1 MKKITLVFL
10 TFFIGLLFSPNVNSQ
25 CTSTDFDEFCITST
39 DVDTYRSSD
48 PNDASYNLA
57 AAGDTYYIR
66 STTENPWGQTTN
78 QASMDTAFGVGN
90 WTETFFETLDPG
102 IVFSNATE
110 FVFIDGSDDSANEL
124 NTFLIANL
132 PAIENWVSSGGR
144 LLLNSAPNEG
154 ANINFGF
161 GGSTL
166 NYNNSA
172 QSVTVVDVLHPAFIG
187 PNIPTSSVMTGGS
200 YSHSHVTG
208 TDFTVVLEN
217 TSNPSIAVLVEKEW
231 GSGHVMMG
239 GMTTTNFHSPSPHGT
254 NWRSNLFVYLESL
267 ATDTVNTT
275 FCATDTPLPFAPP
288 VSASSVNAVTSTANP
303 GDTGVIGTGL
313 GDYAVKSVNINAITD
328 SAEDRLFML
337 QSPSGTVLMLDDAN
351 GGTDG
356 LDVAADL
363 VFTDASVNNITGWM
377 GGPPMA
383 NYMPE
388 GGDFA
393 TAFLGEPITGD
404 WFLIVDSNPGNQ
416 VGGFVNSYC
425 ITFEQQVGTA
435 PEIFCPADFAQDNDE
450 GVCGAV
456 VNFAPP
462 IAIDAE
468 DGVLDPMNVVQTGGL
483 PTGSE
488 FPVGDNDVTFTATDS
503 HGNET
508 SCTFVITVN
517 DAEAPMAVCQDVTVT
532 LNAMGMGSIVAADLD
547 GGSTDNCAVFALDA
561 SQVDFTCADTGEV
574 TVTLEVFDEAGNST
588 TCEAIVT
595 VVDDIAPVITCI
607 GAPGVTTYT
616 EDFEAASMPA
626 GWSSTLI
633 VGTDDWTFGSGILP
647 FGDPFPTN
655 AAIFDDDAAG
665 PGTANVLSLNSP
677 VYDMTG
683 ATGATLNYDVAF
695 QDAVV
700 GETFTVEVW
709 DGTAWQEIA
718 LYDGSNAV
726 NPPANSGDFDVFV
739 YANSAFQVRYTYDD
753 NADWGWHAGV
763 DNFSLTV
770 ETPPAP
776 PFEVDLNADGTV
788 SVLASDLISGVDEA
802 CGYTVTVP
810 GEAAATSLATIF
822 GTNNNGAVGGAVYF
836 DVTVGDNELSLES
849 IDVNTDAASFTAD
862 VYAFEGTYVG
872 NEGDMAAWG
881 TPTNGTGTGA
891 GVDMPSNVV
900 LDAAITLSANTT
912 YAMAVVMDATAGH
925 FYTNGD
931 GSNEAFSNADLSMAL
946 GAASNVPF
954 DGSPF
959 SPRIFN
965 GALHYSGGATGSGPE
980 LLLDCSNLGENIVE
994 IIVTDNS
1001 GNSSSCFATVVVSDV
1016 TAPVIVCGPGDGAV
1030 SVLEEFEGSSAPAGW
1045 STVINSGTSDW
1056 TFGSGTMPNSD
1067 PFPTNAV
1074 IFDDDAADPAELN
1087 NVTLLSPMYDL
1098 TGGVTTAS
1106 VSYDYSLDILTG
1118 GGETLAVE
1126 VYDGTAWQQIAL
1138 YDADVIPP
1146 TNSGAMDVLAYA
1158 NADFQVRF
1166 TYDDDSGAWAWGA
1179 GVDNFQLDYAIP
1191 PTTTE
1196 VIVELGEDG
1205 TTTLDPMDFLSE
1217 AYDACGIDVLIA
1229 DLEMVTCDDIGA
1241 PITVTVF
1248 ATDASGNVASC
1259 SVEVLV
1265 VDTMAPVLTCP
1276 EDESVMVDLDGS
1288 HTLAD
1293 YIGDGAATATDNC
1306 TDPVSDFTQSPAP
1319 GTILG
1324 VGVHIITFTA
1334 TDEYGNVST
1343 CEMELD
1349 LTILGTQDNELN
1361 NAIAL
1366 YPNPANEQVT
1376 ISNSSN
1382 IALETAMIYD
1392 LNGKLVSQINLQDMQ
1407 SEQVINV
1414 SGFATGV
1421 YMVYINGEQSS
1432 VVKRLIKE

>member
-1 MKKITLVFL
+1 MKKLTFL
-10 TFFIGLLFSPNVNSQ
+10 TFMFAFLTVPLL
-25 CTSTDFDEFCITST
+25 
-39 DVDTYRSSD
+39 Y
-48 PNDASYNLA
+48 
-57 AAGDTYYIR
+57 
-66 STTENPWGQTTN
+66 GQTN
-78 QASMDTAFGVGN
+78 SFSSGN
-90 WTETFFETLDPG
+90 EYANETGQTGLQSIELNNPPLNAPTSNTGNFQNNAITV
-102 IVFSNATE
+102 ISHNSSNA
-110 FVFIDGSDDSANEL
+110 I
-124 NTFLIANL
+124 
-132 PAIENWVSSGGR
+132 
-144 LLLNSAPNEG
+144 
-154 ANINFGF
+154 
-161 GGSTL
+161 
-166 NYNNSA
+166 
-172 QSVTVVDVLHPAFIG
+172 
-187 PNIPTSSVMTGGS
+187 
-200 YSHSHVTG
+200 
-208 TDFTVVLEN
+208 
-217 TSNPSIAVLVEKEW
+217 
-231 GSGHVMMG
+231 
-239 GMTTTNFHSPSPHGT
+239 
-254 NWRSNLFVYLESL
+254 SNLFTGCASTDTPSFSRVFDLAGDFGIVEDFDVLAVEFSTFYFSGGPNTVIVDIYSTPTGTYPGGTLTLLGTNTTTASIADNSTIQTVPVTATIPAGESL
-267 ATDTVNTT
+267 VYVVTFVGDGTQDGGMAGNTAPQTDITWVNNTCGLT
-275 FCATDTPLPFAPP
+275 SPVDFGGAFSVIMNVLGEEVLPPPPGELTYCATDTPLDFAPP
-288 VSASSVNAVTSTANP
+288 VSTSSLNAVSSTANP
-303 GDTGVIGTGL
+303 GDTGVIGIGL
-313 GDYAVKSVNINAITD
+313 GDYSISDVTINSITD
-328 SAEDRLFML
+328 SAQDRAYSL
-337 QSPSGTVLMLDDAN
+337 QSPSGSILALDLGN

-356 LDVAADL
+356 LVTAADL
-363 VFTDASVNNITGWM
+363 IFRDSSPVNISSWTGGSPNALGYTPQ
-377 GGPPMA
+377 GGILL
-383 NYMPE
+383 NTF
-388 GGDFA
+388 FA
-393 TAFLGEPITGD
+393 GESIDGD
-404 WFLIVDSNPGNQ
+404 WYLIVDSNPGNQ
-416 VGGFVNSYC
+416 VGGTVNSYC
-425 ITFEQQVGTA
+425 ITFQMVVGTA
-435 PEIFCPADFAQDNDE
+435 PEIFCPADFAADNDE

-456 VNFAPP
+456 VNFASP

-503 HGNET
+503 QGNET

-588 TCEAIVT
+588 TCEATVT
-595 VVDDIAPVITCI
+595 VVDDTAPVITCI
-607 GAPGVTTYT
+607 GEPSNVQLSHNTDNIITASNSVACPNGDNLFARHFVLADFGITDEFSISSGQFGVQ
-616 EDFEAASMPA
+616 ENPAALDVTVNVWDVSAGFPA
-626 GWSSTLI
+626 GHPGTSTLLGSEPVNI
-633 VGTDDWTFGSGILP
+633 PALSDGTIINYSFATPVVVPNGATAILVEVSQDAGSTFFIGGTAGETDDSWLSSVVCGLPEYDTATSIGFPDAHYYITVTGSTGS
-647 FGDPFPTN
+647 
-655 AAIFDDDAAG
+655 AG
-665 PGTANVLSLNSP
+665 
-677 VYDMTG
+677 
-683 ATGATLNYDVAF
+683 
-695 QDAVV
+695 
-700 GETFTVEVW
+700 
-709 DGTAWQEIA
+709 
-718 LYDGSNAV
+718 
-726 NPPANSGDFDVFV
+726 
-739 YANSAFQVRYTYDD
+739 
-753 NADWGWHAGV
+753 
-763 DNFSLTV
+763 
-770 ETPPAP
+770 P

-822 GTNNNGAVGGAVYF
+822 GTNNNGAAGGAVYF

-1030 SVLEEFEGSSAPAGW
+1030 SVLEEFEGSSVPTGW

-1191 PTTTE
+1191 PTNTE
-1196 VIVELGEDG
+1196 VIIELGEDG

-1276 EDESVMVDLDGS
+1276 EDESVMVDPDGS

-1324 VGVHIITFTA
+1324 VGTHIITFTA

-1343 CEMELD
+1343 CEMTLD

-1421 YMVYINGEQSS
+1421 YMVYITGEQSS
-1432 VVKRLIKE
+1432 VVKRLIKK

>member
-1 MKKITLVFL
+1 MKKILFL
-10 TFFIGLLFSPNVNSQ
+10 TFALLSGIISFGQSVFVNEFHYDNSGGDVNEFIEIAGPAGTDLTGWRIQNYNGNGGGEYGIVSFSGSIDDEGNGFGAVFVLTGSLQNGAPDGFALIDPSDNVVQFLSYEGSF
-25 CTSTDFDEFCITST
+25 TATDGFANGMTST
-39 DVDTYRSSD
+39 DVGVSEPGSTPIGNSLQLTGTGTEYSD
-48 PNDASYNLA
+48 FGWNSPLPDSP
-57 AAGDTYYIR
+57 GDI
-66 STTENPWGQTTN
+66 NVGQTFV
-78 QASMDTAFGVGN
+78 A
-90 WTETFFETLDPG
+90 PG
-102 IVFSNATE
+102 
-110 FVFIDGSDDSANEL
+110 
-124 NTFLIANL
+124 
-132 PAIENWVSSGGR
+132 
-144 LLLNSAPNEG
+144 
-154 ANINFGF
+154 
-161 GGSTL
+161 
-166 NYNNSA
+166 
-172 QSVTVVDVLHPAFIG
+172 
-187 PNIPTSSVMTGGS
+187 PT
-200 YSHSHVTG
+200 
-208 TDFTVVLEN
+208 TDF
-217 TSNPSIAVLVEKEW
+217 
-231 GSGHVMMG
+231 
-239 GMTTTNFHSPSPHGT
+239 
-254 NWRSNLFVYLESL
+254 
-267 ATDTVNTT
+267 T
-275 FCATDTPLPFAPP
+275 FCATDTPLDFAPP
-288 VSASSVNAVTSTANP
+288 VTTSSTSAVMSTANP
-303 GDTGVIGTGL
+303 GDTGIIGTGL
-313 GDYAVKSVNINAITD
+313 GEYTLANVTINSITD
-328 SAEDRLFML
+328 SAQDRAYLL
-337 QSPSGTVLMLDDAN
+337 QSPNGTILLLDDAN
-351 GGTDG
+351 GGTTG

-363 VFTDASVNNITGWM
+363 VFTDASANDITGWA
-377 GGPPMA
+377 GGAPLA
-383 NYMPE
+383 DYMPE

-393 TAFLGEPITGD
+393 STFAGESIDGD

-416 VGGFVNSYC
+416 AGGTVNSFC
-425 ITFEQQVGTA
+425 LTFEMSVGMA
-435 PEIFCPADFAQDNDE
+435 PEIFCPADFAADNDE

-456 VNFAPP
+456 VNFASP

-508 SCTFVITVN
+508 SCTFVISVL
-517 DAEAPMAVCQDVTVT
+517 DAEAPMAVCQDITVI
-532 LNAMGMGSIVAADLD
+532 LDASGNASIGNIELD
-547 GGSTDNCAVFALDA
+547 GGSTDNCDVNGWSL
-561 SQVDFTCADTGEV
+561 SQNTFDCSDVGEV
-574 TVTLEVFDEAGNST
+574 TVTLEVFDAAGNST

-595 VVDDIAPVITCI
+595 VVDDIAPVIECI
-607 GAPGVTTYT
+607 GGSAGPSVFINEIHYDNTGAD
-616 EDFEAASMPA
+616 EDEAIEIAGPA
-626 GWSSTLI
+626 GTDLSGWSLVLYNGSNGEEYDTISL
-633 VGTDDWTFGSGILP
+633 SGIIDDEGAGYGAVNFLP
-647 FGDPFPTN
+647 TGGSIQNGSPDGIVLVNNGSIVQFISYEGSL
-655 AAIFDDDAAG
+655 
-665 PGTANVLSLNSP
+665 TATDGVANGMTSTDIGVSEPNSTPIGMSLQLTG
-677 VYDMTG
+677 TG
-683 ATGATLNYDVAF
+683 ATYAEFSWNAPMASTPGDLN
-695 QDAVV
+695 V
-700 GETFTVEVW
+700 GQT
-709 DGTAWQEIA
+709 I
-718 LYDGSNAV
+718 
-726 NPPANSGDFDVFV
+726 
-739 YANSAFQVRYTYDD
+739 
-753 NADWGWHAGV
+753 V
-763 DNFSLTV
+763 DPV
-770 ETPPAP
+770 IVP

-822 GTNNNGAVGGAVYF
+822 GTNNNGAAGGAVYF

-1030 SVLEEFEGSSAPAGW
+1030 SVLEEFEGSSVPTGW

-1276 EDESVMVDLDGS
+1276 EDESVMVDPDGS

-1324 VGVHIITFTA
+1324 VGTHIITFTA

-1343 CEMELD
+1343 CEMTLD

-1421 YMVYINGEQSS
+1421 YMVYITGEQSS

>member
-1 MKKITLVFL
+1 MKKITLTFLAFLVTCSLWQVQAQTEIPQADGTLTACVDFQDGDIYVDSGGSGADYSTSEGSTMVFQAQPGQ
-10 TFFIGLLFSPNVNSQ
+10 TITVDF
-25 CTSTDFDEFCITST
+25 TSFEVEAASSNCWDTLAVTGDTGGFDATYSGD
-39 DVDTYRSSD
+39 DVDGGAGLACTD
-48 PNDASYNLA
+48 ATDAS
-57 AAGDTYYIR
+57 G
-66 STTENPWGQTTN
+66 NPTLGPFTSAVGGSLSFSFN
-78 QASMDTAFGVGN
+78 SDASVVKEG
-90 WTETFFETLDPG
+90 WT
-102 IVFSNATE
+102 
-110 FVFIDGSDDSANEL
+110 
-124 NTFLIANL
+124 ANL
-132 PAIENWVSSGGR
+132 TIGGAACPA
-144 LLLNSAPNEG
+144 PPP
-154 ANINFGF
+154 
-161 GGSTL
+161 
-166 NYNNSA
+166 
-172 QSVTVVDVLHPAFIG
+172 VVD
-187 PNIPTSSVMTGGS
+187 
-200 YSHSHVTG
+200 Y
-208 TDFTVVLEN
+208 
-217 TSNPSIAVLVEKEW
+217 
-231 GSGHVMMG
+231 
-239 GMTTTNFHSPSPHGT
+239 
-254 NWRSNLFVYLESL
+254 
-267 ATDTVNTT
+267 T
-275 FCATDTPLPFAPP
+275 FCATDTPLAFAPP
-288 VSASSVNAVTSTANP
+288 VSSSSVNAVTSTANP

-328 SAEDRLFML
+328 SAQDRLFRL
-337 QSPSGTVLMLDDAN
+337 QSPSGTILDLDIAN

-356 LDVAADL
+356 LVTAADL
-363 VFTDASVNNITGWM
+363 VFTDASANDITGWT
-377 GGPPMA
+377 GGAPMA
-383 NYMPE
+383 DYMPQ

-393 TAFLGEPITGD
+393 SAFAGEPIDGD

-425 ITFEQQVGTA
+425 ITFEQQVGA
-435 PEIFCPADFAQDNDE
+435 SPEIFCPADFAADNDE

-488 FPVGDNDVTFTATDS
+488 FPVGDNDVTFTATDF

-532 LNAMGMGSIVAADLD
+532 LDAMGMGSIVAADLD

-561 SQVDFTCADTGEV
+561 SQVDFTCADVGEV
-574 TVTLEVFDEAGNST
+574 IVSLEVIDEAGNST
-588 TCEAIVT
+588 FCDATVT
-595 VVDDIAPVITCI
+595 VVDDIAPVVTCI
-607 GAPGVTTYT
+607 GAPGTTEYMESFDGAT
-616 EDFEAASMPA
+616 IPA
-626 GWSSTLI
+626 GWSVDTT
-633 VGTDDWTFGSGILP
+633 VGTHDWTFGASEGNPASGTTP
-647 FGDPFPTN
+647 YPTN
-655 AAIFDDDAAG
+655 AAIFNDDAAG
-665 PGTANVLSLNSP
+665 LGETNVSSLVSP
-677 VYDMTG
+677 MYDLTGGVTG
-683 ATGATLNYDVAF
+683 ASVSYDYTF
-695 QDAVV
+695 NGFG
-700 GETFTVEVW
+700 GESLTVEAW
-709 DGTAWQEIA
+709 DGSAWQQVA
-718 LYDGSNAV
+718 LYDTNELV
-726 NPPANSGDFDVFV
+726 PVNSGANDVLA
-739 YANSAFQVRYTYDD
+739 YANADFQVRFTYSDAANWSWD
-753 NADWGWHAGV
+753 AGV
-763 DNFSLTV
+763 DNFMLTV
-770 ETPPAP
+770 DTPPAP
-776 PFEVDLNADGTV
+776 PLELELNADGTV
-788 SVLASDLISGVDEA
+788 SIPAGDLIMNVDEA
-802 CGYTVTVP
+802 CGYTVTSGGSQPCSQSNP
-810 GEAAATSLATIF
+810 GNNFEGATF
-822 GTNNNGAVGGAVYF
+822 NNGAPFTTANDFIADGDFTLTQVTMNLWHNVGATVEDMTFTFYEDDAGLPGAVISTETVSPTSQAVVGSPFAGAFEASEVVY
-836 DVTVGDNELSLES
+836 DVTP
-849 IDVNTDAASFTAD
+849 ISFST
-862 VYAFEGTYVG
+862 GTY
-872 NEGDMAAWG
+872 WIG
-881 TPTNGTGTGA
+881 T
-891 GVDMPSNVV
+891 V
-900 LDAAITLSANTT
+900 
-912 YAMAVVMDATAGH
+912 
-925 FYTNGD
+925 
-931 GSNEAFSNADLSMAL
+931 
-946 GAASNVPF
+946 GAAS
-954 DGSPF
+954 DGDVLGWENTTASSVGSQSSTSDGTVWTPGTADGVYTF
-959 SPRIFN
+959 SGVCGTSDPANFN
-965 GALHYSGGATGSGPE
+965 F
-980 LLLDCSNLGENIVE
+980 DCSNLGENEVE
-994 IIVTDNS
+994 VFVTDDS
-1001 GNSSSCFATVVVSDV
+1001 GNVSSCLATVIITDV

-1030 SVLEEFEGSSAPAGW
+1030 SVLEEFEGSSVPTGW

-1276 EDESVMVDLDGS
+1276 ADESVMVDPDGS

-1421 YMVYINGEQSS
+1421 YMVYITGEQSS